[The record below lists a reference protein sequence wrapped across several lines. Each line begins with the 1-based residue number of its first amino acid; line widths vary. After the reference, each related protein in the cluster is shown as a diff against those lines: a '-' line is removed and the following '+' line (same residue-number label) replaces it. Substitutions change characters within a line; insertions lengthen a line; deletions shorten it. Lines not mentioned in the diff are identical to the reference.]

1 MSYKMRTKVVVT
13 AGLCAALTLTGA
25 SVAIAETAIVQPG
38 DGALANQ
45 EGDAPSAGESTNDAA
60 SSSDAVFVSGEGT
73 EQSPY
78 IVSTLEQFKAFRDSV
93 NAGNNY
99 AGKHVKLAAS
109 VDLSGEAW
117 VPIGEQA
124 RPSGAASYTYYFAGT
139 FDGGA
144 TAGVVI
150 KGLNNNGYS
159 AQYAGEQTYGLF
171 GVVKGAT
178 IKNVALENVSIN
190 ASAGDSVG
198 ALVGQSGG
206 AINIDSI
213 EIRSGSIYGAD
224 GTGGVIGRAYDG
236 ATGSV
241 KNCVNKATVTGGTKA
256 AGIVGWT
263 SAPSDGGGVVIENCF
278 NYGAIGGKD
287 TAYASGI
294 VGGGA
299 GPIVKN
305 NKNHGPV
312 ESSTVSGGIVAS
324 GYAGLKVEGCFNDA
338 NISSIGESGFAG
350 GVLGSGASGGA
361 QISGCANTGAVAGAK
376 AAGGIIGGSES
387 SGDFITNG
395 YNAGKISVSR
405 QDGTAAGIYAGN
417 NSSCPVKACYNDGAV
432 DAPAG
437 ATTYQIGKSGY
448 WFSGATGSMNQSCYY
463 RQGDEIYLA
472 AADGKDPGTKQEL
485 TRTELANALNTAGGV
500 SYYWQA
506 QNGTVQPDSLIAG
519 AMDDESVLEAQ
530 ILDASGNV
538 IEGYPSL
545 AAAVDAA
552 QDGQTVKL
560 TKGVTLSTAYAGD
573 ARYGLNIDKAI
584 TLDGAGFT
592 IDCGAF
598 ARGIRVVGGGTA
610 EETKKVVF
618 KDVKITNKVDAGR
631 CVDTRGGYLDV
642 TFSDADISE
651 TGAGNTSALVV
662 GGSHS
667 NPASIHI
674 TNGSTLTTGNAG
686 YAFMSFNP
694 VNMTIDGK
702 SKLYGYAALYF
713 KGEDNSVGSK
723 GSKVEVTGDAT
734 LESVNP
740 HPEGQ
745 NGFGTIVFEDGDID
759 VSVKD
764 ANIIASATGESTQSA
779 ILFSSHGK
787 QGGSVVKIFDGG
799 NVEVKGELASFADE
813 NDQVNTVEVSG
824 GTFNVPVDEKYCAEG
839 YRPVDLGD
847 GKYGVEKEYVPPSG
861 GGTTTPS
868 DKTEVEHNQ
877 DGSTTTTVT
886 KPDGSQTIT
895 HETATG
901 TESVVKKD
909 EDGNVTSTEVAV
921 SEKDAE
927 SGKVELPLADAKP
940 ATDVDKAP
948 EVEVKV
954 PSSVTADKPVQV
966 TVPVAKGEAGEPNHG
981 VVVFAV
987 DADGNETVIPKCSV
1001 DKDGNVVFEATGDV
1015 TIKVVDNAK
1024 EMPDV
1029 TDADWFA
1036 GDVVDFA
1043 TARGIVNG
1051 VDMPDGTK
1059 QFQGYGRTSRGML
1072 VAMLHNLELNPEAAS
1087 EGSLADVPSD
1097 AFYADAAAWALE
1109 KGILSGVDMPDGS
1122 KQFQGNADVTREQ
1135 VAVFLMRY
1143 ADHLGMDVSERAEI
1157 EFPDASEVSGFAKDA
1172 MSWAV
1177 ANGLF
1182 TGDDVTGELNPAD
1195 GAARAEVATVLMRFI
1210 NLMYA

>member
-1 MSYKMRTKVVVT
+1 M
-13 AGLCAALTLTGA
+13 
-25 SVAIAETAIVQPG
+25 
-38 DGALANQ
+38 
-45 EGDAPSAGESTNDAA
+45 
-60 SSSDAVFVSGEGT
+60 
-73 EQSPY
+73 
-78 IVSTLEQFKAFRDSV
+78 
-93 NAGNNY
+93 
-99 AGKHVKLAAS
+99 
-109 VDLSGEAW
+109 
-117 VPIGEQA
+117 
-124 RPSGAASYTYYFAGT
+124 
-139 FDGGA
+139 
-144 TAGVVI
+144 
-150 KGLNNNGYS
+150 
-159 AQYAGEQTYGLF
+159 
-171 GVVKGAT
+171 
-178 IKNVALENVSIN
+178 
-190 ASAGDSVG
+190 
-198 ALVGQSGG
+198 
-206 AINIDSI
+206 
-213 EIRSGSIYGAD
+213 
-224 GTGGVIGRAYDG
+224 
-236 ATGSV
+236 
-241 KNCVNKATVTGGTKA
+241 
-256 AGIVGWT
+256 
-263 SAPSDGGGVVIENCF
+263 
-278 NYGAIGGKD
+278 
-287 TAYASGI
+287 
-294 VGGGA
+294 
-299 GPIVKN
+299 KN

-417 NSSCPVKACYNDGAV
+417 NSSCSVKACYNDGAV

-472 AADGKDPGTKQEL
+472 AADGKDPGTKQNL
-485 TRTELANALNTAGGV
+485 TRTELADALNTAGGV
-500 SYYWQA
+500 SNYWQA

-519 AMDDESVLEAQ
+519 AMDDESALEAQ
-530 ILDASGNV
+530 VLDASGNV
-538 IEGYPSL
+538 IEGYSSL

-560 TKGVTLSTAYAGD
+560 AKGVTLSTAYAGD

-598 ARGIRVVGGGTA
+598 ARGIRVVGGGTV

-723 GSKVEVTGDAT
+723 GSNVEVTGDAT

-909 EDGNVTSTEVAV
+909 EDGNVTSTEVTV
-921 SEKDAE
+921 SKKDAE
-927 SGKVELPLADAKP
+927 SGKVELPLADAEP
-940 ATDVDKAP
+940 GSDVEKAP

-987 DADGNETVIPKCSV
+987 DEDGSETVIPKCTV
-1001 DKDGNVVFEATGDV
+1001 DDDGNVVFEATGDV

-1029 TDADWFA
+1029 TGADWFA

-1051 VDMPDGTK
+1051 VEKPDGSRV
-1059 QFQGYGRTSRGML
+1059 FDGYGKTSRGMF

-1087 EGSLADVPSD
+1087 DDSLADVPEG

-1109 KGILSGVDMPDGS
+1109 GGILSGVDMPDGT
-1122 KQFQGNADVTREQ
+1122 KEFQGGADVTREQ

-1143 ADHLGMDVSERAEI
+1143 ADHLGMDVSKRAEI
-1157 EFPDASEVSGFAKDA
+1157 DFPDAGEVSSYAEDA

>member
-1 MSYKMRTKVVVT
+1 MTNKMRTRAVVT
-13 AGLCAALTLTGA
+13 AGLCAALTGIGA
-25 SVAIAETAIVQPG
+25 NVAIAGAVTVQPSDGVLISQGG
-38 DGALANQ
+38 DGISADEAL
-45 EGDAPSAGESTNDAA
+45 DDAA
-60 SSSDAVFVSGEGT
+60 SPSSAIFASGEGT

-93 NAGNNY
+93 NSGNNY
-99 AGKHVKLAAS
+99 EGKHIKLTAS
-109 VDLSGEAW
+109 IDLSGEAW

-124 RPSGAASYTYYFAGT
+124 RPDKVADGYTRYFAGT

-144 TAGVVI
+144 SAGVVI
-150 KGLNNNGYS
+150 KGLTNTGYS
-159 AQYAGEQTYGLF
+159 AQYAGDQTYGLF

-190 ASAGDSVG
+190 ATAGDSVG

-206 AINIDSI
+206 AINIDSV
-213 EIRSGSIYGAD
+213 EIRSGSIFGAD

-236 ATGSV
+236 ATGLV
-241 KNCVNKATVTGGTKA
+241 KNCVNKATVAGGAKA
-256 AGIVGWT
+256 AGIVGWVA
-263 SAPSDGGGVVIENCF
+263 APSDGSGVVIESCF
-278 NYGAIGGKD
+278 NYAKIGD
-287 TAYASGI
+287 ASVAYAAGI

-299 GPIVKN
+299 GPTVKAC
-305 NKNHGPV
+305 KNYGDV
-312 ESSTVSGGIVAS
+312 ESRDVSGGIVAS
-324 GYAGLKVEGCFNDA
+324 GNSGLVVEGCLNSA
-338 NISSIGESGFAG
+338 SISAGVSGSAG
-350 GVLGSGASGGA
+350 GVLGSAASGTA
-361 QISGCANTGAVAGAK
+361 QISGCANTGTVTGAK
-376 AAGGIIGGSES
+376 AAGGIIGGSGS

-395 YNAGKISVSR
+395 YNTGKISVSNS
-405 QDGTAAGIYAGN
+405 DGTAAGIYAGN
-417 NSSCPVKACYNDGAV
+417 NSSCYVKACYNDGTV

-448 WFSGATGSMNQSCYY
+448 WFSGATGSKNQSCYY

-472 AADGKDPGTKQEL
+472 AADGKDPGTKQNL
-485 TRTELANALNTAGGV
+485 TRTELADALNTAGGV
-500 SYYWQA
+500 SNYWQA

-519 AMDDESVLEAQ
+519 AMDDESALEAQ
-530 ILDASGNV
+530 VLDASGNV
-538 IEGYPSL
+538 IEGYSSL

-560 TKGVTLSTAYAGD
+560 AKGVTLSTAYAGD

-694 VNMTIDGK
+694 VSMTIDGK

-723 GSKVEVTGDAT
+723 GSKVEVAGGAT

-745 NGFGTIVFEDGDID
+745 NGFGTIVFEDGGID
-759 VSVKD
+759 VSVRD

-787 QGGSVVKIFDGG
+787 QGGSVVKIFDGS

-839 YRPVDLGD
+839 YKPVDLGN

-886 KPDGSQTIT
+886 KPDGSQTVT

-901 TESVVKKD
+901 TSSTVTKD
-909 EDGNVTSTEVAV
+909 EVGNVTSTEVTV
-921 SEKDAE
+921 SKQDAE
-927 SGKVELPLADAKP
+927 SGKVELPIEKSEPAADAE
-940 ATDVDKAP
+940 KAP

-954 PSSVTADKPVQV
+954 PATVTADKPVQV
-966 TVPVAKGEAGEPNHG
+966 TVPVAKEQGSEPNYG
-981 VVVFAV
+981 VVVYAV
-987 DADGNETVIPKCSV
+987 DAEGNETVLPKCSV
-1001 DKDGNVVFEATGDV
+1001 DKDGNVVFEATGNV
-1015 TIKVVDNAK
+1015 TIKVVDAAK
-1024 EMPDV
+1024 DMPDV

-1036 GDVVDFA
+1036 GDVVAFA

-1051 VDMPDGTK
+1051 VDTPSGK
-1059 QFQGYGRTSRGML
+1059 QFRGYDETSRGML
-1072 VAMLHNLELNPEAAS
+1072 VAMLHNLELNPESA
-1087 EGSLADVPSD
+1087 SD
-1097 AFYADAAAWALE
+1097 ATLPDIPDSAYYADAAAWALE
-1109 KGILSGVDMPDGS
+1109 EGILSGVDMPDGT
-1122 KQFQGNADVTREQ
+1122 KEFQGGAAVTREQ

-1143 ADHLGMDVSERAEI
+1143 AEHLGMDVSARAEI
-1157 EFPDASEVSGFAKDA
+1157 DFPDASEVSGFAGDA

-1177 ANGLF
+1177 AEGLF
-1182 TGDDVTGELNPAD
+1182 TGNDVTGELNPTD
-1195 GAARAEVATVLMRFI
+1195 GAARAEVAAVLMRFI